1 MRHIFLPHAHAFDS
15 SVLTFSPK
23 FWLFIVITGIGA
35 GLGAD
40 GLMALLTTVQ
50 HVSYNYEQGYFQ
62 TAVAQ
67 VSAWHRLAVLIA
79 AGLLATFM
87 VWLLRKLS
95 HGANSDIVHA
105 IWFQSGRVSFWH
117 TIVQAML
124 SMTIVG
130 MGASLGREGA
140 PKSRCLTSPPTLCR
154 FIRSIWESCSGPF
167 SSDHWLGSCPF
178 YLCGSL
184 FGWMPINHSPDGPCG
199 HHYPCLPCLAFSPFP
214 IHSFWGT
221 VAFNDLI
228 TPSLNI
234 VPVSASYSLLVYW
247 MTADNAPQNLYVV
260 DHSGKLVGVISSE
273 NLWTAGLLTRTMGI
287 AAASDLKMPVTAIR
301 SDQSRKEVLNLLQQT
316 FFSQLPVVDGIT
328 MQYMGI
334 IKQNCDCSA

>member
-67 VSAWHRLAVLIA
+67 VSA
-79 AGLLATFM
+79 
-87 VWLLRKLS
+87 
-95 HGANSDIVHA
+95 
-105 IWFQSGRVSFWH
+105 
-117 TIVQAML
+117 
-124 SMTIVG
+124 
-130 MGASLGREGA
+130 
-140 PKSRCLTSPPTLCR
+140 
-154 FIRSIWESCSGPF
+154 
-167 SSDHWLGSCPF
+167 
-178 YLCGSL
+178 
-184 FGWMPINHSPDGPCG
+184 
-199 HHYPCLPCLAFSPFP
+199 
-214 IHSFWGT
+214 
-221 VAFNDLI
+221 DL
-228 TPSLNI
+228 
-234 VPVSASYSLLVYW
+234 
-247 MTADNAPQNLYVV
+247 
-260 DHSGKLVGVISSE
+260 E
-273 NLWTAGLLTRTMGI
+273 
-287 AAASDLKMPVTAIR
+287 MPVTAIR